1 MRVLPP
7 GSSRRP
13 TKSRP
18 SPRSSTTT
26 AAGPSGDPHSPD
38 VHFYGTRQPLLRAS
52 LAHVNAGAPNALRT
66 SADTARVS
74 TAGRSVR
81 ENSQTLLGL
90 MMVSTDPDS
99 PVSLAVRFRTKPGT
113 ITPVRPAPR
122 TWRA

>member
-1 MRVLPP
+1 LEDLDVVMRVLPP

-52 LAHVNAGAPNALRT
+52 LAHVNPGLRT
-66 SADTARVS
+66 SADAARVS
-74 TAGRSVR
+74 TGGRSVG
-81 ENSQTLLGL
+81 ENSQTLL
-90 MMVSTDPDS
+90 
-99 PVSLAVRFRTKPGT
+99 
-113 ITPVRPAPR
+113 
-122 TWRA
+122 